1 MKKNKIVR
9 YVVAIVLIAFAL
21 VTVFMSSSVIF
32 DWFGIREKEGD
43 YVPFIVWT
51 NFIAGFI
58 YLISAYGFLKAK
70 KWTFWVL
77 IGTAIFLVTA
87 LIILGLYIDA
97 GGIFEL
103 KTVGAMGF
111 RIILTFVFSL
121 IAYYKLKN

>member
-97 GGIFEL
+97 GGVFEL

-111 RIILTFVFSL
+111 RITLTFVFSL

>member
-9 YVVAIVLIAFAL
+9 YVVAIVLIAFAS

-51 NFIAGFI
+51 NFIAGFL

-111 RIILTFVFSL
+111 RITLTFVFSL